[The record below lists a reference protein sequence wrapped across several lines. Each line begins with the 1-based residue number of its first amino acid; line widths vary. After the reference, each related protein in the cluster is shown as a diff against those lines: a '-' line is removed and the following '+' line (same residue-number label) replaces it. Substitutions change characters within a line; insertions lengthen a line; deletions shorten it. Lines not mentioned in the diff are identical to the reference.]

1 MAAFGGLLVGLF
13 LLYFVFMLVAQFL
26 IGQLLIFL
34 GAIYIGYLAYK
45 LCLDLEEPKRIHK
58 IIALLVFGV
67 ILVAYVGALNSD
79 SSCDGFYIGKV
90 FKSGYGPEQNGTTI
104 TSDNYSSVCGYPG
117 FRHACRQ
124 FEECKRGMVVLKPL
138 QLFLF
143 GLLCA
148 ALGSVLGLVKV
159 SKFEIKNNAEPKEPI
174 EIADGN
180 KVIVDVSSKN
190 LQDYWK
196 ESKDTFE
203 TSKVSHIS
211 KMTGRSERA
220 IKVFITR
227 NKLFC
232 ADYGV
237 REPNQ

>member
-1 MAAFGGLLVGLF
+1 MAGFGGLLVGLF

-45 LCLDLEEPKRIHK
+45 LCLDLEKPKRLYK
-58 IIALLVFGV
+58 FIALLVSGV
-67 ILVAYVGALNSD
+67 ILVSYLGVLNSE

-90 FKSGYGPEQNGTTI
+90 FKSGYGSEQNGTTI
-104 TSDNYSSVCGYPG
+104 TSENYSGVCGYPG
-117 FRHACRQ
+117 FGHACRQ

-143 GLLCA
+143 GLLCT
-148 ALGSVLGLVKV
+148 ALGSLLGLVKV
-159 SKFEIKNNAEPKEPI
+159 SKFEVKNNLESKEPI
-174 EIADGN
+174 KTVDRN
-180 KVIVDVSSKN
+180 KVLLNASSKH

-203 TSKVSHIS
+203 TSTVSHIS
-211 KMTGRSERA
+211 KMTGRSERT
-220 IKVFITR
+220 IKSFITR

-237 REPNQ
+237 REPN